1 MNRLQGVSVVK
12 YAKGKHQLIDPLHR
26 YSSNGAQINRP
37 EDGDIAQSIRENLEP
52 WPSAWQELQASE
64 YLHDTAYQQLLSPY
78 TSRVK
83 EYAVSMVCK
92 QWHKTQVTHEQLST
106 VSEWRPLIPFVYTPL
121 HGVGGLVLPDLCT
134 SLGVESFVSVPLQ
147 TKPDPEFPTVKFPNP
162 EEAGAL
168 DLAIQSADQ
177 EGRTLIIANDPDADR
192 FAAAEKVEY
201 VCSLV

>member
-1 MNRLQGVSVVK
+1 MNRLQGVSVAT

-92 QWHKTQVTHEQLST
+92 QWHKT
-106 VSEWRPLIPFVYTPL
+106 
-121 HGVGGLVLPDLCT
+121 
-134 SLGVESFVSVPLQ
+134 
-147 TKPDPEFPTVKFPNP
+147 
-162 EEAGAL
+162 
-168 DLAIQSADQ
+168 
-177 EGRTLIIANDPDADR
+177 
-192 FAAAEKVEY
+192 
-201 VCSLV
+201 